1 MNAQKIGLRRARTLI
16 TRSPAKGQEVMEAVT
31 CEPAELEDILITN
44 KLHSRR
50 RRKANT
56 HCENIALQALASI
69 MASEPDRLIDTL
81 LRMALE
87 LCDAGSA
94 GLSLLETL
102 PNGEQIFRWTNLAG
116 VLDKYVGGSTPRN
129 FSPSG
134 VTMDR
139 NAPQLFAYAER
150 RFQYLGKANI
160 PLVEA
165 LVIPVYLGEDR
176 PGTIWIVAHD
186 DEVKFDSEDVRLMTG
201 LAEFTSCALR
211 LTQAYDQKRKERV
224 ESSKQIAV
232 HEQAE
237 EAMRAVQTKLE
248 AMVHTRTAQ
257 LQQLSSR
264 LMAMQDD
271 ERRRIARELH
281 DSAGQYLAGIH
292 MNLQALLRES
302 SSLSRTDRERV
313 SDSVTMSEQ
322 CTSEIRTISYLLH
335 PPLLDE
341 VGLASAIYWYV
352 DGFSQRSGIR
362 VELQIDKEIGELPDE
377 LKNALYRVV
386 QQSLANIHRHS
397 GSEVAQIRIKL
408 DGQGLIA
415 EICDKGRGIPEDTL
429 QGFHDGTRLPGVGI
443 AGMRERIRDM
453 GGLFEVRSSAQGTT
467 IAVCLPLPA
476 NSQAMHAARAAQ
488 A

>member
-1 MNAQKIGLRRARTLI
+1 
-16 TRSPAKGQEVMEAVT
+16 
-31 CEPAELEDILITN
+31 
-44 KLHSRR
+44 
-50 RRKANT
+50 
-56 HCENIALQALASI
+56 
-69 MASEPDRLIDTL
+69 
-81 LRMALE
+81 
-87 LCDAGSA
+87 
-94 GLSLLETL
+94 
-102 PNGEQIFRWTNLAG
+102 
-116 VLDKYVGGSTPRN
+116 
-129 FSPSG
+129 
-134 VTMDR
+134 
-139 NAPQLFAYAER
+139 
-150 RFQYLGKANI
+150 
-160 PLVEA
+160 
-165 LVIPVYLGEDR
+165 
-176 PGTIWIVAHD
+176 
-186 DEVKFDSEDVRLMTG
+186 
-201 LAEFTSCALR
+201 
-211 LTQAYDQKRKERV
+211 
-224 ESSKQIAV
+224 
-232 HEQAE
+232 
-237 EAMRAVQTKLE
+237 MRAVQTKLE

-362 VELQIDKEIGELPDE
+362 VELQIDEGIGELPDE

-415 EICDKGRGIPEDTL
+415 EICDNGRGIPEETL

>member
-1 MNAQKIGLRRARTLI
+1 MNAQKLGLRRTRTLF
-16 TRSPAKGQEVMEAVT
+16 TRSPAKEQEPIEAT
-31 CEPAELEDILITN
+31 AREPVELEGILITG
-44 KLHSRR
+44 KLRSRR
-50 RRKANT
+50 RRKSNT
-56 HCENIALQALASI
+56 DCENVALQALASI
-69 MASEPDRLIDTL
+69 MASEPGKLIDTL

-116 VLDKYVGGSTPRN
+116 VLDKHVGGSTLRH
-129 FSPSG
+129 FSPCG
-134 VTMDR
+134 VTLDR
-139 NAPQLFAYAER
+139 NAPQLFAYPER
-150 RFQYLGKANI
+150 RFQYLGKVKV

-176 PGTIWIVAHD
+176 PGTIWIVAHN
-186 DEVKFDSEDVRLMTG
+186 DEVKFDSEDLRLMTG

-211 LTQAYDQKRKERV
+211 LTQAYDQERKDRV
-224 ESSKQIAV
+224 ESSRQNAV
-232 HEQAE
+232 HEETE
-237 EAMRAVQTKLE
+237 EALRLERTKLE
-248 AMVHTRTAQ
+248 AMVQSRTAQ

-292 MNLQALLRES
+292 MNLQALLRET

-313 SDSVTMSEQ
+313 TDSLTMSEQ

-362 VELQIDKEIGELPDE
+362 VELQIEEGIGELPDE
-377 LKNALYRVV
+377 LKNALFRVV

-397 GSEVAQIRIKL
+397 GSEVAQIRINV
-408 DGQGLIA
+408 DAESLIA
-415 EICDKGRGIPEDTL
+415 EICDEGRGIPEETL

-453 GGLFEVRSSAQGTT
+453 GGNFEVRSSVKGTT

-476 NSQAMHAARAAQ
+476 ESRIMQAGQSAQ